1 MTLSKCFKLSMT
13 LLFVL
18 MFCGACQNKEKE
30 DVREYISLHELKSL
44 SEKGASLSWDDFDK
58 YPFEDIGSGLYIRK
72 YKIEGERQLLVR
84 GKSLDNPPE
93 QISIIESN
101 GTEREFTLE
110 IVSEMEDM
118 K

>member
-18 MFCGACQNKEKE
+18 MFCAACQNKEKE
-30 DVREYISLHELKSL
+30 DVREYISLHEVKSL

-84 GKSLDNPPE
+84 GRALITRLSKFPLLN
-93 QISIIESN
+93 QMVQN
-101 GTEREFTLE
+101 GSSHQRL
-110 IVSEMEDM
+110 
-118 K
+118 